1 VLLSHDHHSDNLD
14 DAGRESLRTAG
25 VVFTTSDGAER
36 LSGNTVGLAPWQEAR
51 LTPPDG
57 AELVVTATPARHGPA
72 GGDRGPVVGFLLAF
86 ADDPETV
93 VWFSGDTVWYDELAQ
108 VFDTFRVTI
117 ALVNLGA
124 SKVASAGDHP
134 LTMTASN
141 AVEVARALPGA
152 KLVALHFEGWEHF
165 SESRADVEAA
175 LGAAGLADRMVWPPL
190 GDAVEL

>member
-36 LSGNTVGLAPWQEAR
+36 LGGNTVGLAPWQEAR

-134 LTMTASN
+134 LTMTASD